1 MITEKSARK
10 TRSNYTIIL
19 VLLVVFTIL
28 EVATSYLQTG
38 IKIPLLL
45 TLAGV
50 KACLVILYFM
60 RLRHDSRLYGVF
72 FLLGALL
79 IFPFFLIML
88 LVMPGL

>member
-1 MITEKSARK
+1 MITEKPARK
-10 TRSNYTIIL
+10 TRSNYTIVL

-45 TLAGV
+45 TLAGF

-60 RLRHDSRLYGVF
+60 HLRHDSRLYGIF

-79 IFPFFLIML
+79 ILPFFLIML

>member
-1 MITEKSARK
+1 MINEKPARK
-10 TRSNYTIIL
+10 TRPNYTIVL

-28 EVATSYLQTG
+28 EVGASYLQTS

-50 KACLVILYFM
+50 KVCLVILYFM
-60 RLRHDSRLYGVF
+60 HLRHDSRLYGVF
-72 FLLGALL
+72 FLLGIIL

>member
-1 MITEKSARK
+1 MITEKPARK

-28 EVATSYLQTG
+28 EVATSYLQTS

-60 RLRHDSRLYGVF
+60 HLRHDSRLYGVF